1 MPQPESTPRTYYLGV
16 PQSQLFSS
24 ATASGVPQS
33 YFPPGDADGVLS
45 IDGVIRIGVADF
57 KSGLSVAV
65 DERLKPGLGEDK
77 ER

>member
-1 MPQPESTPRTYYLGV
+1 MAGS
-16 PQSQLFSS
+16 SQLFLFPSS
-24 ATASGVPQS
+24 TASGVSQS
-33 YFPPGDADGVLS
+33 YFPSGDADGVLS

-65 DERLKPGLGEDK
+65 DERLKPGIVEDK